1 MTSDEYSRYKRKLKE
16 HGYTYYPDKPW
27 DGANSWFK
35 EFVKEKGLA
44 ASVTV
49 RVFDHTE
56 FEDRISCGFYGGIY
70 YVNEVCIDIR
80 PKLGND
86 SDLDFVDRKM
96 NELIE
101 LARAQRVLPPK
112 EKNEEIE

>member
-1 MTSDEYSRYKRKLKE
+1 MTSAEYSIYKRKLKE
-16 HGYTYYPDKPW
+16 HGYTYYPDEPW
-27 DGANSWFK
+27 DGANSWRK
-35 EFVKEKGLA
+35 VYVKEEGLS

-56 FEDRISCGFYGGIY
+56 FYDRISCGFYGGIY
-70 YVNEVCIDIR
+70 YVNEVDINMQ
-80 PKLGND
+80 PKLGYEP
-86 SDLDFVDRKM
+86 DLDFVDRKM

>member
-56 FEDRISCGFYGGIY
+56 FEDRISCGFYGIVCF
-70 YVNEVCIDIR
+70 VNEISIKIE
-80 PKLGND
+80 PKLGHD
-86 SDLDFVDRKM
+86 PDLDFVDRKM

-101 LARAQRVLPPK
+101 LARAQRVLPV
-112 EKNEEIE
+112 EENEEIE